1 MVMLPL
7 YQQIIDLTNTHK
19 KQVLLFAQAALP
31 ESQFKA
37 FRQLFLNEFGKSG
50 FEKGLAKVLAEK
62 QHKER

>member
-1 MVMLPL
+1 MNPL
-7 YQQIIDLTNTHK
+7 FEAIVVLLNARK
-19 KQVLLFAQAALP
+19 KQILLFAQSSMS

-50 FEKGLAKVLAEK
+50 LEKDLEKVLAEK

>member
-1 MVMLPL
+1 MTPL
-7 YQQIIDLTNTHK
+7 HQQVVDLVNAHK

-50 FEKGLAKVLAEK
+50 LEKELARVLAEK

>member
-1 MVMLPL
+1 MNPL
-7 YQQIIDLTNTHK
+7 YEAIVELLNARK
-19 KQVLLFAQAALP
+19 KQTLLFAQSSMS

-50 FEKGLAKVLAEK
+50 LEKDLEKVLAEK